1 MKVKLAVQV
10 FSASVANSLLFAQHQ
25 EIPGFENCDGTINF
39 ILMIDQ
45 MFDYLNTR
53 NCLEGLI
60 LSMKSILEM
69 GKELLTGETP
79 KMKFF
84 LTYKTSQDH
93 LELYFCSICSRG
105 GFNDNPSAYQ
115 QYNLIINKSCDDR
128 IKKDECL

>member
-1 MKVKLAVQV
+1 MPSESTLRAWSSKI
-10 FSASVANSLLFAQHQ
+10 
-25 EIPGFENCDGTINF
+25 EIMPGF
-39 ILMIDQ
+39 
-45 MFDYLNTR
+45 
-53 NCLEGLI
+53 
-60 LSMKSILEM
+60 LSISFTQIKSYQKKSEKHILEM

-93 LELYFCSICSRG
+93 LELYFCSIRSRG